1 MKKSKVMQMLKKYK
15 YEIVGKVLRKYSPLL
30 WPRTGCRQCANCSAV
45 RSGPRAAR
53 ERRLGDMSTL
63 SMPPLP
69 ARAITSW
76 RPPLHSAG
84 ALAPCVYPE
93 ALRTRTLHG
102 PHCALTLVLI
112 PPETNIMCW
121 LLNCV
126 YFSNFIS
133 LN

>member
-1 MKKSKVMQMLKKYK
+1 MYCRYSK
-15 YEIVGKVLRKYSPLL
+15 ISRKYSPLL
-30 WPRTGCRQCANCSAV
+30 WPRTGCRRCASCSAA

-63 SMPPLP
+63 SMP

-93 ALRTRTLHG
+93 ALRTRSLHG
-102 PHCALTLVLI
+102 PHCALTIVVI
-112 PPETNIMCW
+112 PSETNIICW

-126 YFSNFIS
+126 YFSVFIS

>member
-1 MKKSKVMQMLKKYK
+1 MKEGKVMRTQAFHPLKKIQILCYRYSKVS
-15 YEIVGKVLRKYSPLL
+15 RKYSPLL
-30 WPRTGCRQCANCSAV
+30 WLRTGCRRCASCSAA
-45 RSGPRAAR
+45 RSGLRAAR

-93 ALRTRTLHG
+93 AHG
-102 PHCALTLVLI
+102 PHCALTLVVI
-112 PPETNIMCW
+112 PPETSIICW

-126 YFSNFIS
+126 CFSI
-133 LN
+133 LI